1 MEQVVYLSHLRRKI
15 VYLLVKWEEAITL
28 ITVFCAILAIA
39 LGMAWLFLKEMVL
52 LYLSMGS
59 SSCYFIGKK
68 FWRFRRHPI

>member
-1 MEQVVYLSHLRRKI
+1 MEHVVYPSHLRTKI

-28 ITVFCAILAIA
+28 ITVFCAISAIA
-39 LGMAWLFLKEMVL
+39 LGMVWLFLKEMVL
-52 LYLSMGS
+52 LYMSMGF